1 MPFSFSDTFLSLIF
15 IVSFIVTVLYLS
27 TRTQLFVNI
36 ILKKERSAGSTGIL
50 IMLGGALEVI
60 ASEFGVPFPE
70 GVMADVRIPI
80 TILFGMIGGPAV
92 GIPVGLIG
100 GAYRMS
106 GLFWQGFN
114 GTLGYT
120 FAVAGGLATIGAGL
134 LGSILYRKGIALN
147 GRGKRDLAYIL
158 IVTFLWLLIDIE
170 LICPLT
176 APIFSEMSFTESF
189 YVSNRT
195 ILLPMVFSNLFAIVV
210 FSLLLRNIV
219 MEEKKKVVLQKL
231 VKKYEELIGPVA
243 GRIAKETAKEEDYPL
258 EYLKEK

>member
-1 MPFSFSDTFLSLIF
+1 MPFSFSDTFFSLIF
-15 IVSFIVTVLYLS
+15 IVSFIVTVLYIS
-27 TRTQLFVNI
+27 TRTQLFVNV
-36 ILKKERSAGSTGIL
+36 ILKKERSAGSAWIL
-50 IMLGGALEVI
+50 IILGGALEVI

-92 GIPVGLIG
+92 GIPVGIIG

-106 GLFWQGFN
+106 GLFWPGLR

-134 LGSILYRKGIALN
+134 LGSILYHRGIALN
-147 GRGKRDLAYIL
+147 GHDKKELAYIL
-158 IVTFLWLLIDIE
+158 LATFLWLLIDVE

-176 APIFSEMSFTESF
+176 APIFSEMSFTDSF

-195 ILLPMVFSNLFAIVV
+195 ILLPMVFSNLFAMTV
-210 FSLLLRNIV
+210 FSLLLRDVV
-219 MEEKKKVVLQKL
+219 MEEKKKMVLQKL

-243 GRIAKETAKEEDYPL
+243 GRIAKETAEEEDYPF